1 MNVLYCLR
9 RARMYHGDRVAIDY
23 ENRLMTYREFG
34 AQVDCSA
41 GKLAAMGLRK
51 GDRVAVWM
59 LNSPEYLDLF
69 FSIAMAGGIIVPLNT
84 RWHIN
89 DLVFALRDSEARFLF
104 VDDRF
109 AGLAGQIRELVPE
122 LEAVL
127 FWGAGECPGEAV
139 DFRPAQPAGDAAFE
153 EPHEDDVAS
162 IFYTSGTTGGPKG
175 AMLTHRNVYAN
186 TVHTLLPPSGFNSD
200 FVYLHAPPMFHLA
213 DAGAIHGLT
222 VVGARHCFLTSFDA
236 GNLLR
241 AIERYR
247 ITHVAMV
254 PTMVNMVI
262 NHPRFAEYDLSSLR
276 RVSYGA
282 SPMPL
287 PLLKQAMEKL
297 PGSQFYQ
304 GYGMTEVACLL
315 TVLSAE
321 DHGLQHA
328 DGRLRSAGKPVTGVE
343 IRVVDNN
350 DVDVPIGAVGEVIA
364 RGPNV
369 MKGYWKRPEISAEV
383 LRGGWMH
390 TGDLG
395 RFDHQGFLYILDRK
409 KDMIKTGSENVYS
422 PEVESV
428 VCGHP
433 AILEAAVIGV
443 PDPKWGEAILA
454 VVVLRSGATLTGPE
468 LIAWCRERLTAF
480 KCPSAVAITD
490 VLPKGG
496 TGKVQ
501 KAVLREQF
509 AGPAAQVD

>member
-1 MNVLYCLR
+1 LNVLYCLR
-9 RARMYHGDRVAIDY
+9 RARMYHGDRVAIHY
-23 ENRLMTYREFG
+23 EDRMATYREFG
-34 AQVDCSA
+34 EQVDGSA
-41 GKLAAMGLRK
+41 RKLAALGVRK

-89 DLVFALRDSEARFLF
+89 DMVFALRDSEARFLF

-109 AGLAGQIRELVPE
+109 AEQAAQVRELAPE

-127 FWGAGECPGEAV
+127 FWGAGECPAEAV
-139 DFRPAQPAGDAAFE
+139 DFRLAEPADHVVFE
-153 EPHEDDVAS
+153 EPHEDDVVS

-186 TVHTLLPPSGFNSD
+186 TVHSILPPWGFNSD

-213 DAGAIHGLT
+213 DAGSIHGLT
-222 VVGARHCFLTSFDA
+222 LVGARHCFIATFDPEA
-236 GNLLR
+236 VLQ
-241 AIERYR
+241 AIQRYR
-247 ITHVAMV
+247 ITHVVLV

-262 NHPRFAEYDLSSLR
+262 NHPRFAEYDLSSVK
-276 RVSYGA
+276 RVTYGA

-297 PGSQFYQ
+297 PGSQFAQ
-304 GYGMTEVACLL
+304 GYGMTEVACIL

-321 DHGLQHA
+321 DHGLEHT
-328 DGRLRSAGKPVTGVE
+328 DRRLQSAGKPVTGVE
-343 IRVVDNN
+343 IRVVDN
-350 DVDVPIGAVGEVIA
+350 DDHDVPVGEVGEVIA

-369 MKGYWKRPEISAEV
+369 MKGYWKRPEVNAEV

-395 RFDHQGFLYILDRK
+395 CFDEQGFLYILDRK

-428 VCGHP
+428 VCAHP

-443 PDPKWGEAILA
+443 PDPKWGETIRA
-454 VVVLRSGATLTGPE
+454 VVVPRPGAALTGDE
-468 LIAWCRERLTAF
+468 LIAWCRGRLTAF
-480 KCPSAVAITD
+480 KCPTSVVITD

-501 KAVLREQF
+501 KGVLRERF
-509 AGPAAQVD
+509 GAVGGLG